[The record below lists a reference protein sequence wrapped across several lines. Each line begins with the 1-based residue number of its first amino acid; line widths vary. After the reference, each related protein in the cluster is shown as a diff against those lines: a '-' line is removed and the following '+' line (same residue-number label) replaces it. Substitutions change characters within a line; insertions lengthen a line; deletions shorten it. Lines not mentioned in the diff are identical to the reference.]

1 MGNKGERKYK
11 EGTSLG
17 HIHVKLP
24 ISSSLLAPLVS
35 YFKVCG

>member
-1 MGNKGERKYK
+1 MGSKCERKDK

-17 HIHVKLP
+17 HIYVKLP
-24 ISSSLLAPLVS
+24 ISSSPLAPLVS